1 MVAGNISTAG
11 AASVGSLIITGGLQN
26 TPVGNATPSTG
37 NFTTLTAG
45 TSFTTG
51 GTATVNALISNGAI
65 QGTTISASGTAT
77 VNALVSNGAISGTT
91 LNMSGAITGA
101 TTLTTTGAATHASI
115 ISNGAIQGTTI
126 GGSGTA
132 TFASVVS
139 NGAIQG
145 TTVSASGTATVN
157 ALISNGAIQGTT
169 ITSSGN
175 ATVSALTVNGSATV
189 GTTLSVAGGLQNTP
203 IGNATA
209 SSGAFTTLTASGT
222 TTITNS
228 TDATGTTSGALQ
240 LTGGAGI
247 AKSLY
252 VGTTATLGN
261 ITHSNLTI
269 SSNLT
274 NTGITINPNG
284 TGTTIINSG
293 LNNSQT
299 IINGSQA
306 NTLVVSGNAVAVNT
320 ASLIS
325 GASFQVATTDSI
337 LLPVGTQ
344 GQRPGSPSTGMFRYS
359 STAGAIE
366 WYTGT
371 TWATASTAFT
381 VIVANTQSGNGSA
394 TTFTLPVA
402 NATTAGTIVS
412 INGIVQQPT
421 TSYSVTGANVTF
433 TEAPSSTD
441 VIDFRVLTTTTTVTS
456 VVDAVGTTGLFLDT
470 PTVGNKVILFK
481 TNGAESFSIQSNS
494 QAQFTGNIVPTANI
508 TYSLGTT
515 TNRWKDL
522 WLSGST
528 IYLGNIQIKET
539 AGTVSFYA
547 ADGTSLAPVNADV
560 ADAKG
565 IQNTPIGNA
574 TPNTGNFTT
583 LTSGTSFTTA
593 GNATVNNLTVNSSA
607 TIPTLG
613 VSTSFTVPSIIHSG
627 TSGVGNIGGVGAAF
641 NTVFA
646 TATTALYADLAENYL
661 ADATYQPGTVVIF
674 GGDKEITVS
683 SAYADPRVAG
693 VVSTNPAY
701 LMNSGL
707 TGGTPV
713 AFTGRVPCHVMG
725 PVNKGDLLVQGGNY
739 GIAEALNPDYY
750 VPGCIIGKSLENIPD
765 KTIHLIEVVV
775 GRF

>member
-1 MVAGNISTAG
+1 V
-11 AASVGSLIITGGLQN
+11 V
-26 TPVGNATPSTG
+26 
-37 NFTTLTAG
+37 
-45 TSFTTG
+45 
-51 GTATVNALISNGAI
+51 
-65 QGTTISASGTAT
+65 
-77 VNALVSNGAISGTT
+77 
-91 LNMSGAITGA
+91 
-101 TTLTTTGAATHASI
+101 
-115 ISNGAIQGTTI
+115 SNGAIQGTTI

-145 TTVSASGTATVN
+145 TT
-157 ALISNGAIQGTT
+157 

-175 ATVSALTVNGSATV
+175 TTVSALTVNGSATI
-189 GTTLSVAGGLQNTP
+189 GTTLSVNGGLQNTP
-203 IGNATA
+203 IGNGTA
-209 SSGAFTTLTASGT
+209 SSGSFTTADTSSTFTACGAVRAFSSIVSTGT
-222 TTITNS
+222 TT
-228 TDATGTTSGALQ
+228 GALQ
-240 LTGGAGI
+240 VQGGAGI
-247 AKSLY
+247 TGAINAQS
-252 VGTTATLGN
+252 GNLGN
-261 ITHSNLTI
+261 ITHSNVTI

-284 TGTTIINSG
+284 TGTTVINSG

-306 NTLVVSGNAVAVNT
+306 NTLVVSGTAVAVNT

-344 GQRPGSPSTGMFRYS
+344 GQRPGSPSAGMFRYS
-359 STAGAIE
+359 TTAGGIE

-371 TWATASTAFT
+371 AWATGSTAFT
-381 VIVANTQSGNGSA
+381 IITANTQTGNGSA

-433 TEAPSSTD
+433 TEAPSTND
-441 VIDFRVLTTTTTVTS
+441 VIDFRVLTTTTSVTS

-470 PTVGNKVILFK
+470 PTVGNKVVLFR
-481 TNGAESFSIQSNS
+481 TNGAESLSIQANNEV
-494 QAQFTGNIVPTANI
+494 QVTGNITPTANI
-508 TYSLGTT
+508 TYGLGSS
-515 TNRWKDL
+515 NRRWKDL

-528 IYLGNIQIKET
+528 IYLGNVQIKET

-560 ADAKG
+560 ADLNG

-583 LTSGTSFTTA
+583 LQSSSNLTASALTVNNSVTIGSTLGVTGNVTILGNLTVANITYLNQEIVSNIEVVAANLTANGLTINTSATVGTTLSATGGIQNTPIGNASASSGTFTTVNA
-593 GNATVNNLTVNSSA
+593 SGAITGATTLTTTGNATINNLTVNSSA

-613 VSTSFTVPSIIHSG
+613 VSTSFTVPSISHSG
-627 TSGVGNIGGVGAAF
+627 TTGTGDIGSSGSTFATVYATTFSGVS
-641 NTVFA
+641 
-646 TATTALYADLAENYL
+646 TTAKYADLAENYL

-713 AFTGRVPCHVMG
+713 AFTGRVPCQVMG

-765 KTIHLIEVVV
+765 RTIHLIEVVV